1 MNTVVSITSYGERLS
16 KTLPKTL
23 ESIYGMTGFKP
34 DAVLLY
40 LTEQDYG
47 LLDKNLMF
55 KHPKLSVRI
64 TDDIRSY
71 KKYLALTE
79 REFDKH
85 AVFIADDDILYSPDT
100 WLTLSAVL
108 GRHDDGNVI
117 YAKTISVPKRGF
129 LSEYRI
135 PVRDTDTAFGKYWL
149 WTNNGVLVPPETF
162 RFDEQVLRDGFDTAP
177 TDDDAFMSVYCNTSG
192 VKCRCIYGT
201 QAVSDFS
208 GNPKLRTLNRGA
220 FRTHLQQ
227 SLAHFGHPD
236 ADTIAVSVHANKPSA
251 DRMESLFGQSLRP
264 DKVFLYVPES
274 YKPTKRMTELT
285 ERHSV
290 TLIKSDNPSRDRW
303 TPDTDPDDLVFF
315 IDDTEHGRDLIESM
329 YTEYYKSPTNGS
341 MQRRSRLAYI
351 PSFGHRHLVNPSRA
365 VIRRKHL
372 DGLTLTDD
380 TELSVTETVLRN
392 TLVFNKPRA
401 SFQQA

>member
-1 MNTVVSITSYGERLS
+1 MIRHWHW
-16 KTLPKTL
+16 
-23 ESIYGMTGFKP
+23 
-34 DAVLLY
+34 LLY
-40 LTEQDYG
+40 QKQQPVHY
-47 LLDKNLMF
+47 
-55 KHPKLSVRI
+55 
-64 TDDIRSY
+64 IRTRMNN
-71 KKYLALTE
+71 KQQKTHVME
-79 REFDKH
+79 IK
-85 AVFIADDDILYSPDT
+85 DILYE
-100 WLTLSAVL
+100 
-108 GRHDDGNVI
+108 
-117 YAKTISVPKRGF
+117 KTYNR
-129 LSEYRI
+129 
-135 PVRDTDTAFGKYWL
+135 
-149 WTNNGVLVPPETF
+149 
-162 RFDEQVLRDGFDTAP
+162 
-177 TDDDAFMSVYCNTSG
+177 DAF
-192 VKCRCIYGT
+192 VKRI
-201 QAVSDFS
+201 
-208 GNPKLRTLNRGA
+208 N
-220 FRTHLQQ
+220 
-227 SLAHFGHPD
+227 D
-236 ADTIAVSVHANKPSA
+236 AIAVSVHANKPSA

-380 TELSVTETVLRN
+380 AELSVTETVLRN